1 VIREVAAQINGRKI
15 IVMDSISVVTAE
27 ETGQVVVSASHGG
40 VSSAEFALKYP
51 LAAAFFND
59 AGFGKDEAGAAAL
72 SLLEDVGVSAATVS
86 YMTARI
92 GDCRDMWANGVVSRA
107 NGQATK
113 RGVAPGQTVREAA
126 ERLAAS
132 I

>member
-1 VIREVAAQINGRKI
+1 VIREVVAQINGRKI
-15 IVMDSISVVTAE
+15 MVMDSISVVTPE
-27 ETGQVVVSASHGG
+27 DTGAVVVSASHGG
-40 VSSAEFALKYP
+40 VSSAEFALQYP
-51 LAAAFFND
+51 LAAVFFND

-72 SLLEDVGVSAATVS
+72 SLLEDVGVSAATIS

-92 GDCRDMWANGVVSRA
+92 GDCRDTWANGVVSRA
-107 NGQATK
+107 NGQATR
-113 RGVAPGQTVREAA
+113 RGVAPGQTVRDAA

>member
-1 VIREVAAQINGRKI
+1 
-15 IVMDSISVVTAE
+15 MDSISVVTAE
-27 ETGQVVVSASHGG
+27 DTGEVVVSASHGG